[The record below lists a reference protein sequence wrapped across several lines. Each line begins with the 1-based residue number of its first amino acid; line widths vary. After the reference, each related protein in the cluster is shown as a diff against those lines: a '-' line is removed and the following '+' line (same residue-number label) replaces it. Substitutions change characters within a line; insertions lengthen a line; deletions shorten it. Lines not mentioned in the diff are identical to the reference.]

1 MGKNSTPIPDAWEDD
16 WETQADRSAKEPEQP
31 APQAP
36 LTKAERLAQHAEQN
50 RKLWESADA
59 PQTFHYVEAGSNS
72 GVPLTTPF
80 KPQVKV
86 LSRKPVIAK
95 RDATAGMSG
104 LSLDDD
110 NEPKKEVP
118 MSPEEIRAKQ
128 KRDREEKQ
136 RRYEEARAKIFGESN
151 PSSGASS
158 PGAVTPPRADG
169 YTGRGRGRGR
179 GGYRNNNDTRQYEN
193 RQFDTRGGFDAPRR
207 MQNMSGSGR
216 ELFDPNHTPKPEPTS
231 QRRQPEHPS
240 PGRSFTPR
248 DEQQQQQMQQQ
259 APIRAPRGP
268 DGSGRGGFGFAQRA
282 GRGS

>member
-1 MGKNSTPIPDAWEDD
+1 MGKNTTTVPDAWEDD
-16 WETQADRSAKEPEQP
+16 WETQADKMAKEPEQP
-31 APQAP
+31 APQIP
-36 LTKAERLAQHAEQN
+36 LSKAERLAQHTEQN

-59 PQTFHYVEAGSNS
+59 PQTFHYIEAGSNQ

-104 LSLDDD
+104 LSLNDDS
-110 NEPKKEVP
+110 ETKKEVP
-118 MSPEEIRAKQ
+118 MSPEEVRAKQ

-158 PGAVTPPRADG
+158 PGAVTPPKTDG
-169 YTGRGRGRGR
+169 YSGRGRGRGR
-179 GGYRNNNDTRQYEN
+179 GGYRNNDN
-193 RQFDTRGGFDAPRR
+193 RQFDNRQPDNRGFDAPRR

-216 ELFDPNHTPKPEPTS
+216 ELFDPNYTPRPEQP
-231 QRRQPEHPS
+231 QQKRQPEYSS
-240 PGRSFTPR
+240 PGRSVTPR
-248 DEQQQQQMQQQ
+248 DEQQQQLQLQ
-259 APIRAPRGP
+259 APIRSPRGP
-268 DGSGRGGFGFAQRA
+268 DGSGRGGFGFAH
-282 GRGS
+282 RGGNGC

>member
-1 MGKNSTPIPDAWEDD
+1 MRIVYNS
-16 WETQADRSAKEPEQP
+16 
-31 APQAP
+31 
-36 LTKAERLAQHAEQN
+36 
-50 RKLWESADA
+50 DA

-86 LSRKPVIAK
+86 LSRKPIIAK

-110 NEPKKEVP
+110 NETKKEVP
-118 MSPEEIRAKQ
+118 MSPEEVRAKQ

-158 PGAVTPPRADG
+158 PGTVTPPKVDG
-169 YTGRGRGRGR
+169 YAGRGRGRGR
-179 GGYRNNNDTRQYEN
+179 GGYRNNDTRQFDNRQPEN
-193 RQFDTRGGFDAPRR
+193 RTFDAPRR

-216 ELFDPNHTPKPEPTS
+216 ELFDPNYSPKPEQPA
-231 QRRQPEHPS
+231 QRRQPDYSS
-240 PGRSFTPR
+240 PGRSVTPR
-248 DEQQQQQMQQQ
+248 DEQQQQLQPQ
-259 APIRAPRGP
+259 APIRSPKGP
-268 DGSGRGGFGFAQRA
+268 DGSGRGGFGFAQRG

>member
-1 MGKNSTPIPDAWEDD
+1 MGKNTVPIPDAWEDD
-16 WETQADRSAKEPEQP
+16 WETQADKVANEPQQP
-31 APQAP
+31 APQAA

-50 RKLWESADA
+50 RKLWESADT
-59 PQTFHYVEAGSNS
+59 PQTFHYVEANSNS
-72 GVPLTTPF
+72 GVSLAAPF

-95 RDATAGMSG
+95 RDPATGMSQ

-110 NEPKKEVP
+110 NEDAKKEVP

-158 PGAVTPPRADG
+158 PGTVTPPRTDG
-169 YTGRGRGRGR
+169 HFSGRGRGRGR
-179 GGYRNNNDTRQYEN
+179 GGYRNNNET
-193 RQFDTRGGFDAPRR
+193 RQFDNRQYDNRQFDAPRR
-207 MQNMSGSGR
+207 QNMSGSGR
-216 ELFDPNHTPKPEPTS
+216 ELFDPNSTPKPEPAT
-231 QRRQPEHPS
+231 QRRQPDQPS
-240 PGRSFTPR
+240 PGRSMTPR
-248 DEQQQQQMQQQ
+248 DEQQQQQ

-268 DGSGRGGFGFAQRA
+268 DGSGRGGFGFAQR
-282 GRGS
+282 GGKGS

>member
-1 MGKNSTPIPDAWEDD
+1 MGKNTKTVPDAWEDD
-16 WETQADRSAKEPEQP
+16 WEAQADKMVQEPEQP
-31 APQAP
+31 ISQPP
-36 LTKAERLAQHAEQN
+36 LSKSERLAQHAEQN

-59 PQTFHYVEAGSNS
+59 PQTFHYIEAGSNS

-86 LSRKPVIAK
+86 LSRKPIIAK
-95 RDATAGMSG
+95 RGAAAGMSG

-110 NEPKKEVP
+110 NEPKREVP

-151 PSSGASS
+151 PSSGTSS

-179 GGYRNNNDTRQYEN
+179 GGYRNNDARQLEN
-193 RQFDTRGGFDAPRR
+193 RQPDNRGFDAPRR
-207 MQNMSGSGR
+207 MQNTSGSGR
-216 ELFDPNHTPKPEPTS
+216 ELFDPNCTPKPEPIP
-231 QRRQPEHPS
+231 QRRQPEYSS
-240 PGRSFTPR
+240 PGRSTTPR
-248 DEQQQQQMQQQ
+248 DEQQQLQPQ
-259 APIRAPRGP
+259 APIRAPKGP
-268 DGSGRGGFGFAQRA
+268 DGSGRGGFGFAQR
-282 GRGS
+282 GGKGS